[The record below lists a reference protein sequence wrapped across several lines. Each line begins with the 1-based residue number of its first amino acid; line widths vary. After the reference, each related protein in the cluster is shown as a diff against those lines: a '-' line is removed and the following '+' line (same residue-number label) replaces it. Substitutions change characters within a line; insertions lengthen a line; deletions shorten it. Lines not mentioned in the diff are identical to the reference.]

1 MKKLFLGI
9 DVGSISV
16 KGALVSQGKE
26 IIKDLYIRHKG
37 QPLEGM
43 KELLREISTCIDTKE
58 IIDISV
64 TGSGGKLLAELLGV
78 DFVNEIV
85 ARAEANINLYP
96 EIRTVIE
103 IGGEDSRY
111 ISLTH
116 DETLGRTIIS
126 DFSMNAICAA
136 GTGSCLDEQSSRLGI
151 RIEDL
156 GKVARESK
164 NAARIAGRCTV
175 FAKTDMIHLQQ
186 RAIPIC
192 DIVNGLCYAL
202 ARNFKSTIAKGK
214 TFHKPVSFQGG
225 VAANIGVVR
234 AFEDILGLKEG
245 ELIIPSN
252 YATLGA
258 IGAAFM
264 GMKKEVKKL
273 HLGDFVE
280 LEKRLQSEE
289 IQGKSL
295 EPLGSDYQ
303 IQAHKNVSS
312 SPHVVLQGRTD
323 AYLGVDIG
331 SISTNLVIL
340 DEKGTL
346 LTKTYLMTS
355 GQPIEAVIQG
365 LKEIGEELGDKVTIK
380 GVCTTGSGRYMI
392 GDIIGADVI
401 KNEITAQARAAVEID
416 KNVDTIFEIGGQD
429 SKYISMRDG
438 VVVDFEMNKVCAAG
452 TGSFLEEQA
461 ERLNINIKEE
471 FGQLAL
477 SAEKPVLLGER
488 CTVFIG
494 SDIGHYL
501 AHGANRG
508 NIAAGLCYSIVLN
521 YLHRVL
527 QRRKIGTTIFF
538 QGGVAFNHGVCAA
551 FEKVLGK
558 KITIPPNH
566 EVTGAI
572 GCALIAR
579 DNAKGKSGFKGFDVA
594 QKNYE
599 VKSYICQDCPNRCE
613 ISEVVVGEDK
623 PLLYGSRCGKFD
635 IERIDQKTDIPDLFA
650 EREALLLDGYR
661 ESDDTKSSSA
671 PTIGIPR
678 SMVAFYEFFPFWR
691 TFFTELGF
699 TVVLSDKTNRKIVQQ
714 GLENVTAE
722 FCFPIKLLHGH
733 VLNLVEKGV
742 DYIFLPSIINLEE
755 EPNKKTAFN
764 CLYVQSLPYM
774 IGSTFNLQEKGITL
788 LDPIIEYQRGEKH
801 LEEVLIKMCH
811 GFNKNKLQARRAI
824 RKASHSQKRFLNTIK
839 ERGEEILDHLKGDQH
854 AIVLV
859 GRSYNTCDETINL
872 GVHKRLKERNVLAIP
887 IDYLPLDKVDL
898 SQEWPKIYWE
908 IGHTILKAAL
918 FIRNY
923 KNIHPIYLTN
933 FGCNPDSVLLQ
944 FFYKA
949 VRGRP
954 YIEIETDEH
963 GADVGVITR
972 IEAFLDSISSVK
984 DTIDDTQIVSNTLSL
999 QRGVDKISNSRTIYF
1014 SHMSDNILATVSA
1027 LRNVGLKAEILP
1039 EPDDENLFWGKNFC
1053 SGKECFSCNLMMS
1066 DMIKLVKRP
1075 DFDPEKSA
1083 FCSFGIL
1090 GPCVASQSS
1099 TLGKILLSDVGEYD
1113 MPVYTYL
1120 AGAGLRA
1127 DLKFPKIDKF
1137 DVLNA
1142 KGVFAIDILIRAL
1155 HETRPY
1161 EINKGETDRVYQE
1174 CLKRVLETIEKGGNL
1189 IEVMKKARELFEKIN
1204 VDTRKKKCIVAI
1216 LGDVYVRTNKFTN
1229 NDLVTRLENLG
1240 VEVWLSPVFEWQSYE
1255 IFHGA
1260 SMLLRKKHY
1269 LRYLGFMITA
1279 KILVGYEK
1287 KMLNAFK
1294 GYLRNYDEPNSEHTI
1309 NYSKQYIDI
1318 STIKTEVPWDI
1329 GKTIEYIKKGVDGII
1344 SPISFTCAAGNMS
1357 TTILK
1362 RIGDEYEK
1370 FPCLV
1375 IPYDGLEVTNIQT
1388 RLEAFVYQIEEY
1400 RKIKSHTALEGVQGG
1415 TL

>member
-1 MKKLFLGI
+1 
-9 DVGSISV
+9 
-16 KGALVSQGKE
+16 
-26 IIKDLYIRHKG
+26 
-37 QPLEGM
+37 
-43 KELLREISTCIDTKE
+43 
-58 IIDISV
+58 
-64 TGSGGKLLAELLGV
+64 
-78 DFVNEIV
+78 
-85 ARAEANINLYP
+85 LYP
-96 EIRTVIE
+96 EIRTIIE

-111 ISLTH
+111 ISLQY
-116 DETLGRTIIS
+116 DESLGRTVIS

-136 GTGSCLDEQSSRLGI
+136 GTGSFLDEQSSRLGI
-151 RIEDL
+151 RIEDF
-156 GKVARESK
+156 GKVALESN
-164 NAARIAGRCTV
+164 NAARIAGRCSV

-202 ARNFKSTIAKGK
+202 ARNFKSTIAKGEK
-214 TFHKPVSFQGG
+214 FHKPISFQGG

-234 AFEDILGLKEG
+234 AFEDILGLKKG

-258 IGAAFM
+258 IGAALI
-264 GMKKEVKKL
+264 GMKKGVKEINFR
-273 HLGDFVE
+273 DFVE
-280 LEKRLQSEE
+280 IEKRLQTKE
-289 IQGKSL
+289 IKGKSL
-295 EPLGSDYQ
+295 EPLDSGYQ
-303 IQAHKNVSS
+303 IQESKDASLFSNLTIQDK
-312 SPHVVLQGRTD
+312 TD

-340 DEKGTL
+340 DEKGNL
-346 LTKTYLMTS
+346 LTKKYLMTS
-355 GQPIEAVIQG
+355 GQPIEAVTRG
-365 LKEIGEELGDKVTIK
+365 LKEIGEELGNRVTIK
-380 GVCTTGSGRYMI
+380 AVCTTGSGRYMI
-392 GDIIGADVI
+392 GDIIGADII

-416 KNVDTIFEIGGQD
+416 ENVDTVFEIGGQD
-429 SKYISMRDG
+429 SKYISIRDG

-461 ERLNINIKEE
+461 ERLNISIKEE

-477 SAEKPVLLGER
+477 SAKNQVLLGER

-508 NIAAGLCYSIVLN
+508 DIAAGLCYSIVLN
-521 YLHRVL
+521 YLHRVI
-527 QRRKIGTTIFF
+527 QRRKIGNNIFF

-558 KITIPPNH
+558 KITVPPNH

-579 DNAKGKSGFKGFDVA
+579 DNTKDKSDFKGFDIA
-594 QKNYE
+594 QKKYE
-599 VKSYICQDCPNRCE
+599 VKSYICQGCPNRCE
-613 ISEVVVGEDK
+613 ISEVIVGEDK
-623 PLLYGSRCGKFD
+623 PLFYGSRCGKYD
-635 IERIDQKTDIPDLFA
+635 IEKISKKTDIPDLFA
-650 EREALLLDGYR
+650 EREALLLNEYN
-661 ESDDTKSSSA
+661 ESNHNKSSSTI
-671 PTIGIPR
+671 TIGIPR
-678 SMVAFYEFFPFWR
+678 SMVAFYEFFPFWK

-699 TVVLSDKTNRKIVQQ
+699 NVTLSDRTNRKIVQQ

-722 FCFPIKLLHGH
+722 LCFPIKLLHGH

-742 DYIFLPSIINLEE
+742 DYIFLPSIIDLESA
-755 EPNKKTAFN
+755 PHKKTAFN

-774 IGSTFNLQEKGITL
+774 IKSTFNIQEKGITI

-801 LEEVLIKMCH
+801 LEKVLIKMCR
-811 GFNKNKLQARRAI
+811 GFNKNKMQVRRAI
-824 RKASHSQKRFLNTIK
+824 RKASHSQKRFLKTIK
-839 ERGEEILDHLKGDQH
+839 ERGEEILNNLKDDQH
-854 AIVLV
+854 AIVLI
-859 GRSYNTCDETINL
+859 GRLYNTCDETINL
-872 GVHKRLKERNVLAIP
+872 SIHKRLKERNIIAIP
-887 IDYLPLDKVDL
+887 IDYLSLDKIDI
-898 SQEWPKIYWE
+898 SNEWPKIYWE

-944 FFYKA
+944 FFYNA
-949 VRGRP
+949 MRGKP

-972 IEAFLDSISSVK
+972 IEAFLDSLSTVK
-984 DTIDDTQIVSNTLSL
+984 DKIDTQQIESSKLSL
-999 QRGVDKISNSRTIYF
+999 QQGVDKSIGPSWPRTIYF
-1014 SHMSDNILATVSA
+1014 SRMSDNILATVSA
-1027 LRNVGLKAEILP
+1027 LRNIGLKAEILP
-1039 EPDDENLFWGKNFC
+1039 EPDEANLFWGKNFC

-1066 DMIKLVKRP
+1066 DMIKMVKRP

-1099 TLGKILLSDVGEYD
+1099 TLGKIILNEASDYD

-1127 DLKFPKIDKF
+1127 DMKFPKIEKF
-1137 DVLNA
+1137 ELLNA

-1161 EINKGETDRVYQE
+1161 ETNKGETVRVYQE
-1174 CLKRVLETIEKGGNL
+1174 CLKRVLETIENDGNL
-1189 IEVMKKARELFEKIN
+1189 IDVMKEARELFEKIK
-1204 VDTRKKKCIVAI
+1204 VDKRKKKSIVAI
-1216 LGDVYVRTNKFTN
+1216 LGDVYVRTNRFTN

-1240 VEVWLSPVFEWQSYE
+1240 VEVWLSPVFEWQFYE
-1255 IFHGA
+1255 IFHMTN
-1260 SMLLRKKHY
+1260 MLLSKKQY
-1269 LRYLGFMITA
+1269 LRYLGLGIII
-1279 KILVGYEK
+1279 KILLINYEK

-1294 GYLRNYDEPNSEHTI
+1294 GYLKNYDELAIENTIKYSEP
-1309 NYSKQYIDI
+1309 YVDI
-1318 STIKTEVPWDI
+1318 RSIKTEVPWDI
-1329 GKTIEYIKKGVDGII
+1329 GKTIEYIKKDVDGIV

-1362 RIGDEYEK
+1362 RIRDEYDN

-1400 RKIKSHTALEGVQGG
+1400 RKIKSKK
-1415 TL
+1415 